1 MIFQAQVRC
10 WCHLLRKRTSLE
22 GEQCGRF
29 FSYQGSGTFLGL
41 RALGRLVQE
50 TGSLFNDMT
59 GAPVH
64 QKESS
69 PHIWTEF
76 WGPC

>member
-1 MIFQAQVRC
+1 MLVSFAEKENKSR
-10 WCHLLRKRTSLE
+10 RRTMWKI
-22 GEQCGRF
+22 

-41 RALGRLVQE
+41 GALGRLVQE

-59 GAPVH
+59 CAPVH

-69 PHIWTEF
+69 PCIWTEF